1 MGLLRM
7 VWVRPGVGIQF
18 VTCGCQTVV
27 AHCALYPQ
35 TGNTGINI
43 RLLEQPWGQR
53 CPTTARAPRAGFSH
67 RIACS

>member
-43 RLLEQPWGQR
+43 RLLEQPWATLSNDGKGTQGR
-53 CPTTARAPRAGFSH
+53 L
-67 RIACS
+67 